1 MTSAPADTS
10 LIPSTSFET
19 TVFQAREQFDAWRE
33 YISFVFKVSP
43 VEMPRD
49 DGFLAVAQGFH
60 LGDLVLARTRF
71 EAQRFVRTAQH
82 ARVDLLDH
90 YLVQLYTEGGYT
102 GEVDGKPIEVRPGML
117 SILDLARTTKTRA
130 TAAECISFVVP
141 RDTIEPLLPRGADL
155 HGLVLDS
162 GYSRLFNNYLLA
174 LVRQLPTTQ
183 RSQAPHIARATC
195 DLLAACLMA
204 VFEQGMD
211 AHHAR
216 FGRFSSAIQSAI
228 VLSRDRLPKSEPS
241 QDGPLDIWVRTL
253 RARGRSSKYCPHDG

>member
-117 SILDLARTTKTRA
+117 SILDLARTTKTAQLRPNVFRSSCRA
-130 TAAECISFVVP
+130 TPSSRCCRAEPICTGSCSI
-141 RDTIEPLLPRGADL
+141 RDTVGFSITTC
-155 HGLVLDS
+155 
-162 GYSRLFNNYLLA
+162 SRSCANCLRRNA
-174 LVRQLPTTQ
+174 AKHRTSPVR
-183 RSQAPHIARATC
+183 
-195 DLLAACLMA
+195 
-204 VFEQGMD
+204 
-211 AHHAR
+211 HAICWQP
-216 FGRFSSAIQSAI
+216 A
-228 VLSRDRLPKSEPS
+228 
-241 QDGPLDIWVRTL
+241 
-253 RARGRSSKYCPHDG
+253 